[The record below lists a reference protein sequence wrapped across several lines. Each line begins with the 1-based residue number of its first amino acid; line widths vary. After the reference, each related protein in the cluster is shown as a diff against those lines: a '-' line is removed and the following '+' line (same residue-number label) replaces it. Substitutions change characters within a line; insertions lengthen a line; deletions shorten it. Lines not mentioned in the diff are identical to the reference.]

1 MIKILFVWIMCIVC
15 VACSS
20 NRDTK
25 KDSDQINHAI
35 TSPLKDLNI
44 LREKI
49 PEVLLSASDNPYALP
64 ESESCDSV
72 TAEIKSL
79 DKYLAPDIDQPAQ
92 KSDDNHIERGANAL
106 GDASLKA
113 LKRTTESLVP
123 YRSWVRKLTGA
134 EKSSQV
140 VADAI
145 NAGNLRRAFL
155 KGYRAHVCKVKDQGT
170 NE

>member
-1 MIKILFVWIMCIVC
+1 MKNFVLVIVC
-15 VACSS
+15 VFCVACNS

-25 KDSDQINHAI
+25 KDADQINQAI
-35 TSPLKDLNI
+35 TSPLKDLNL

-49 PEVLLSASDNPYALP
+49 PAVLLKASENPYALS
-64 ESESCDSV
+64 ETESCDSV
-72 TAEIKSL
+72 TAEIQSL
-79 DKYLAPDIDQPAQ
+79 DKSLAPDIDQPV
-92 KSDDNHIERGANAL
+92 KESDDNHIERGANAL
-106 GDASLKA
+106 GDASIKA

-134 EKSSQV
+134 EKTSQL

-155 KGYRAHVCKVKDQGT
+155 KGYKALACKSS
-170 NE
+170 

>member
-1 MIKILFVWIMCIVC
+1 MKNFVLVMVCISC

-25 KDSDQINHAI
+25 KDTDQINQAI
-35 TSPLKDLNI
+35 TSPFKDLNL

-49 PEVLLSASDNPYALP
+49 PDVLLKASENPYALT
-64 ESESCDSV
+64 ETENCDSV
-72 TAEIKSL
+72 TAEIHSL
-79 DKYLAPDIDQPAQ
+79 NKALAPDIDQPVK

-106 GDASLKA
+106 GDASIKA

-140 VADAI
+140 VEDAI

-155 KGYRAHVCKVKDQGT
+155 KGYSAQVCKEK
-170 NE
+170 

>member
-1 MIKILFVWIMCIVC
+1 MIKIFSVWVLCIVC
-15 VACSS
+15 VACNS

-25 KDSDQINHAI
+25 KDADQINHAI

-49 PEVLLSASDNPYALP
+49 PAILLKASENPYAL
-64 ESESCDSV
+64 SEAENCDSV
-72 TAEIKSL
+72 TAELQSL
-79 DKYLAPDIDQPAQ
+79 DKSLAPDIDQQPA
-92 KSDDNHIERGANAL
+92 KESDDNHIERGANAL
-106 GDASLKA
+106 GDASIKA

-134 EKSSQV
+134 EKTSQL

-155 KGYRAHVCKVKDQGT
+155 KGYRVHVCKEK
-170 NE
+170 